1 MDLRRFAALSS
12 LVLCASAATAA
23 TPSDPRACA
32 AIASDPERLACYD
45 AAYPRRVMPT
55 PSAERTA
62 TDTSVLYAHDEPA
75 PTRTEQRSLLD
86 SRWELEPDSKLGA
99 FNIRGYKP
107 LYVLPFFHTSNIN
120 ASPRSPSPNH
130 DVELPERLKAAEMKF
145 QLSFKGKILENLFG
159 DNGDLWLGYTQASH
173 WQVANPQISRPFRE
187 TNYEPELML
196 VFRSNMHLLGWDGHL
211 LGIGVNH
218 QSNGRSLPLSRSWN
232 RVIGQ
237 AGFEHGDW
245 TVMIRPWLIF
255 KESFDKSDNPDIGN
269 YIGHGDVQI
278 VRVWNGHEFALML
291 RPSPEGGAAQFDW
304 AFPIHNQLRG
314 HVQLFDGYGE
324 SLIDYNHRATYVG
337 LGLSLLEWY

>member
-1 MDLRRFAALSS
+1 MVLRTVVAAL
-12 LVLCASAATAA
+12 LLPAAAA
-23 TPSDPRACA
+23 HATTPSEPRACA
-32 AIASDPERLACYD
+32 AIAADSERLACYD
-45 AAYPRRVMPT
+45 SQFPRPVAPPPNAAIAPEQQ
-55 PSAERTA
+55 A
-62 TDTSVLYAHDEPA
+62 LYAYEGRSA
-75 PTRTEQRSLLD
+75 TRTPDRSLLD
-86 SRWELEPDSKLGA
+86 SRWELDADSKLGA

-120 ASPRSPSPNH
+120 ASPTSPSPNH
-130 DVELPERLKAAEMKF
+130 SVELPERLKAAEMKF

-173 WQVANPQISRPFRE
+173 WQVGNPQISRPFRE
-187 TNYEPELML
+187 TNYEPELMM
-196 VFRSNMHLLGWDGHL
+196 VFRSNYRIFGWDGRL

-237 AGFEHGDW
+237 VGFEHNDW
-245 TVMIRPWLIF
+245 TLMIRPWWIVD
-255 KESFDKSDNPDIGN
+255 EEFDKSDNPDIGD
-269 YIGHGDVQI
+269 YVGHGDIQL

-291 RPSPEGGAAQFDW
+291 RPSPEGGAVQFDW

-337 LGLSLLEWY
+337 VGLSLLEWY

>member
-1 MDLRRFAALSS
+1 MDLRRLAALP
-12 LVLCASAATAA
+12 LLLPFVPAATAA
-23 TPSDPRACA
+23 TPSDARACA

-45 AAYPRRVMPT
+45 SLFPRRVAPASAAARPT
-55 PSAERTA
+55 EPP
-62 TDTSVLYAHDEPA
+62 VIYAFDEPA
-75 PTRTEQRSLLD
+75 SPRAEERSLLD
-86 SRWELEPDSKLGA
+86 SRWELEPDAKLGA

-120 ASPRSPSPNH
+120 ASPRSPSPDH

-145 QLSFKGKILENLFG
+145 QLSFKGKILESLFG

-196 VFRSNMHLLGWDGHL
+196 VFRSDLRVLGWDGHL
-211 LGIGVNH
+211 FGVSVNH

-232 RVIGQ
+232 RVVGQ
-237 AGFEHGDW
+237 AGFERGDW
-245 TVMIRPWLIF
+245 TVMVRPWWIF
-255 KESFDKSDNPDIGN
+255 KESFDKSDNPDIGD
-269 YIGHGDVQI
+269 YLGHGDVQI

-291 RPSPEGGAAQFDW
+291 RPSAEGGAAQFDW

-314 HVQLFDGYGE
+314 HLQLFDGYGE

>member
-1 MDLRRFAALSS
+1 MELRAVAIAAVFALPAAPAS
-12 LVLCASAATAA
+12 LAA
-23 TPSDPRACA
+23 TPSDPAACA
-32 AIASDPERLACYD
+32 AIGSDSERLACYD
-45 AAYPRRVMPT
+45 SLYPRPVAPPPAAAT
-55 PSAERTA
+55 TA
-62 TDTSVLYAHDEPA
+62 KQALYAHEARSETRA
-75 PTRTEQRSLLD
+75 PERSLLD
-86 SRWELEPDSKLGA
+86 SRWELQPDSKLGE
-99 FNIRGYKP
+99 FNIRAYKP

-120 ASPRSPSPNH
+120 ASPRSPSPGH

-145 QLSFKGKILENLFG
+145 QLSFKGKLAEGLFG
-159 DNGDLWLGYTQASH
+159 DHGDLWLGYTQASH

-196 VFRSNMHLLGWDGHL
+196 VFGTDYRLLGLDGRL

-237 AGFEHGDW
+237 VGFERGDW
-245 TVMIRPWLIF
+245 TVMLRPWYIF
-255 KESFDKSDNPDIGN
+255 EEDFDKSDNPDIGD
-269 YIGHGDVQI
+269 YVGHGDIQI

-291 RPSPEGGAAQFDW
+291 RPSSEGGAAQFDW
-304 AFPIHNQLRG
+304 AFPIYNQLRG
-314 HVQLFDGYGE
+314 HLQLFDGYGE

>member
-1 MDLRRFAALSS
+1 MVLVRFAALALLLLS
-12 LVLCASAATAA
+12 ATARA
-23 TPSDPRACA
+23 STPADPKACA
-32 AIASDPERLACYD
+32 AIVSDPERLACYD
-45 AAYPRRVMPT
+45 TAFPRPNGPRAA
-55 PSAERTA
+55 AQ
-62 TDTSVLYAHDEPA
+62 TSDGASLYAHENA
-75 PTRTEQRSLLD
+75 GAEAARKRSLLD
-86 SRWELEPDSKLGA
+86 SRWELDPESKLGA

-130 DVELPERLKAAEMKF
+130 DLDVPERLKAAEMKF
-145 QLSFKGKILENLFG
+145 QLSFKGKIAENLFG

-196 VFRSNMHLLGWDGHL
+196 VFRSNYDVLGWDGRL

-237 AGFEHGDW
+237 VGFERGDW
-245 TVMIRPWLIF
+245 TFMLRPWWIV
-255 KESFDKSDNPDIGN
+255 KESYDKSDNPDIGD
-269 YIGHGDVQI
+269 YVGHGDAQL

-291 RPSPEGGAAQFDW
+291 RPSAKGGAVQFDW
-304 AFPIHNQLRG
+304 AFPIQNQLRG

-324 SLIDYNHRATYVG
+324 SLIDYNHEATYLGV
-337 LGLSLLEWY
+337 GLSLLDWY